1 MMINQAEVRRYALE
15 TAANSKFRFE
25 GGNKVARFTRISDSF
40 FEHIN
45 AVAMRAITERINQ
58 HGSKGQTLT

>member
-1 MMINQAEVRRYALE
+1 MMINQAEVRRFALE

-40 FEHIN
+40 FEHVN
-45 AVAMRAITERINQ
+45 AATMKAITERIGQ
-58 HGSKGQTLT
+58 HGSKGQPLT